1 MKISGSGHIDG
12 GKIEDDLIVSGSAR
26 IKDSFECNNLHAS
39 GSLNGP
45 GGFIVHGDI
54 RSSGSFHI
62 GGSLQG
68 DDDAKFSGSAS
79 IGQEINVKGKIDT
92 SGSFRAGDNVYAL
105 SGLTSSG
112 SMRITGDIF
121 SEKEIN
127 LMGSARVSGNIQGED
142 VFIGSRS
149 YSLGKRVFGKKFYPF
164 RIYGGI
170 KAKKNVELLRAR
182 VVGNIVGRNV
192 KIDEYCY
199 IKGNISYVDTIE
211 IHPKAKVFMKPVQI
225 SEEEL
230 DRIELELNK
239 DNSKVV
245 KME

>member
-1 MKISGSGHIDG
+1 MRISGSGHIDG
-12 GKIEDDLIVSGSAR
+12 GKIEDDLIVSGFAR
-26 IKDSFECNNLHAS
+26 IKDNFECNNLHAS

-54 RSSGSFHI
+54 KSAGSFHI

-68 DDDAKFSGSAS
+68 DNDAKFSGSAS
-79 IGQEINVKGKIDT
+79 IGQEINVKGILNT
-92 SGSFRAGDNVYAL
+92 SGTFRAGDNVYAL
-105 SGLTSSG
+105 SGLSSSG
-112 SMRITGDIF
+112 SARITGDIF

-127 LMGSARVSGNIQGED
+127 LMGSARVSGNIQGEN
-142 VFIGSRS
+142 VFIGIRS

-164 RIYGGI
+164 RIYGSI
-170 KAKKNVELLRAR
+170 KAKTNVELLRAR
-182 VVGNIVGRNV
+182 VVGDIISRNV

-211 IHPKAKVFMKPVQI
+211 IHPKAKVLMRPVQI

-230 DRIELELNK
+230 DKIKLEMTK
-239 DNSKVV
+239 DNLK
-245 KME
+245 